1 MKWQILQLLYRYLHT
16 NINQHTCLKDVL
28 WKGYI
33 YICTYMHVK
42 TVQQQQENVQSIT
55 LRCCNAAFNV
65 MLSCLYRNKNLQNK
79 NCNAKL
85 L

>member
-28 WKGYI
+28 WKGYMVYM
-33 YICTYMHVK
+33 YIHACENCT
-42 TVQQQQENVQSIT
+42 
-55 LRCCNAAFNV
+55 AATRKCTIN
-65 MLSCLYRNKNLQNK
+65 NI
-79 NCNAKL
+79 AL